1 MRVELLL
8 ALKDVPGM
16 LVKALEPV
24 SANGGN
30 IINVVHS
37 RVRGKAQV
45 TVTFFVRDQ
54 VTLNSI
60 LKALAARKIEYDDVR
75 LEGRRYYSKRSL
87 SFVLVGHV
95 VDRDI
100 QDTIDRINRVG
111 LVRDVDIRMAGPQEE
126 SAVLMR
132 VNVDEDRL
140 GRLNDCVKDVCHR
153 KKFLLIGEVGL

>member
-75 LEGRRYYSKRSL
+75 LESCE
-87 SFVLVGHV
+87 
-95 VDRDI
+95 
-100 QDTIDRINRVG
+100 
-111 LVRDVDIRMAGPQEE
+111 LVRLPR
-126 SAVLMR
+126 
-132 VNVDEDRL
+132 
-140 GRLNDCVKDVCHR
+140 
-153 KKFLLIGEVGL
+153 